1 VLWRLLC
8 PAVTTRSAPLWRGPW
23 TVHRMKP
30 QPVDPLAAERAPGG
44 TPRWR
49 GWSRR
54 CRGRCLTA
62 VCPLPAAAATLSDP
76 CSYRPYSANPSHP
89 LPPESR
95 QNKQG
100 GVRPPSSSTRAPF
113 DSRNTGVSA
122 TPLSVTS
129 TGRWVP
135 PLCES
140 VRFRAP
146 LPAAIVSSDQ
156 EPRSACFDLEDS
168 GEQKRATQALRSTAH
183 AMLAARART
192 AQRACPVS
200 LGLVGRVPVA
210 LRLAQALIGACGLV
224 QRDYRAGKSLHRTKG
239 HRTGRS
245 GVGLAVLVVAVG
257 RLRQHVRQV
266 NN

>member
-1 VLWRLLC
+1 M
-8 PAVTTRSAPLWRGPW
+8 G
-23 TVHRMKP
+23 
-30 QPVDPLAAERAPGG
+30 
-44 TPRWR
+44 
-49 GWSRR
+49 
-54 CRGRCLTA
+54 
-62 VCPLPAAAATLSDP
+62 ATI
-76 CSYRPYSANPSHP
+76 
-89 LPPESR
+89 
-95 QNKQG
+95 
-100 GVRPPSSSTRAPF
+100 
-113 DSRNTGVSA
+113 
-122 TPLSVTS
+122 
-129 TGRWVP
+129 
-135 PLCES
+135 CES

-146 LPAAIVSSDQ
+146 LPAAIASSDQ

-224 QRDYRAGKSLHRTKG
+224 QRDYRAGKGLHRTKG
-239 HRTGRS
+239 HRTGRG
-245 GVGLAVLVVAVG
+245 GVGLAVLVKAVG

>member
-1 VLWRLLC
+1 VLWRLQC

-30 QPVDPLAAERAPGG
+30 QPVDPLAAQRAPEG

-76 CSYRPYSANPSHP
+76 CCYRPYSANPSHP

-100 GVRPPSSSTRAPF
+100 DVRLPCSRTRAPF

-135 PLCES
+135 PSASPCASALRCLPQLCLQTES
-140 VRFRAP
+140 QEAPASILRTAEYRSGAHKPCAAPRTPCWLRAP
-146 LPAAIVSSDQ
+146 AQP
-156 EPRSACFDLEDS
+156 S
-168 GEQKRATQALRSTAH
+168 G
-183 AMLAARART
+183 
-192 AQRACPVS
+192 PV
-200 LGLVGRVPVA
+200 P
-210 LRLAQALIGACGLV
+210 
-224 QRDYRAGKSLHRTKG
+224 YH
-239 HRTGRS
+239 
-245 GVGLAVLVVAVG
+245 
-257 RLRQHVRQV
+257 
-266 NN
+266 

>member
-1 VLWRLLC
+1 M
-8 PAVTTRSAPLWRGPW
+8 G
-23 TVHRMKP
+23 
-30 QPVDPLAAERAPGG
+30 
-44 TPRWR
+44 
-49 GWSRR
+49 
-54 CRGRCLTA
+54 
-62 VCPLPAAAATLSDP
+62 ATI
-76 CSYRPYSANPSHP
+76 
-89 LPPESR
+89 
-95 QNKQG
+95 
-100 GVRPPSSSTRAPF
+100 
-113 DSRNTGVSA
+113 
-122 TPLSVTS
+122 
-129 TGRWVP
+129 
-135 PLCES
+135 CES

-146 LPAAIVSSDQ
+146 LPAAIASSDQ

-192 AQRACPVS
+192 AQRARPVVS

-239 HRTGRS
+239 HRTGWS